1 MNGGAPGPPE
11 AHAGHSGDAATPR
24 PSRAELWA
32 WVADAIRPVLGWVF
46 AGIGGFVLLFGW
58 VGVSRE
64 VLVAKQLPYLVSGG
78 FGGVALVFFGAKLL
92 DTSDFRRHDE
102 RLDRLERAIDDL
114 CALLVVARDESGVSN
129 GSGSA
134 RASTFAATSSDVITV
149 VVSESGQSFHQP
161 ECGLVRDR
169 ATVSTMTLEEA
180 VDRDLR
186 PCQVC
191 RPRVAERAR

>member
-1 MNGGAPGPPE
+1 
-11 AHAGHSGDAATPR
+11 
-24 PSRAELWA
+24 
-32 WVADAIRPVLGWVF
+32 VF
-46 AGIGGFVLLFGW
+46 AGIGGLVLLFGW

-114 CALLVVARDESGVSN
+114 CALLVVARDDPGVSN
-129 GSGSA
+129 GSGPA
-134 RASTFAATSSDVITV
+134 RASTFAETSSDEITV